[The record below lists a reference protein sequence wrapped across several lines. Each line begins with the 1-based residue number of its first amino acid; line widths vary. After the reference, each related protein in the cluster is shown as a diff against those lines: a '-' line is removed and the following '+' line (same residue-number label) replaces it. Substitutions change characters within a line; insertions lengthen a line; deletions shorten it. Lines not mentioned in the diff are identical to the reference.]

1 MLRAVLG
8 ALLLAVLLSST
19 TAGAQTLRLSREVVA
34 ENPRLDAEVP
44 QLALA
49 LLKRR
54 EASMGPNVSVRAL
67 VEQIALELAAGQVD
81 EAARSLGVVVQR
93 ADAPNPERE
102 PGFAMLV
109 LQVDAARRAKA
120 SRLAYAVAY
129 GDAFRSYIS
138 TLSDRAAYEVVWAL
152 ETPFPV
158 VERNLRD
165 AVQRAANSDSLT
177 VAEATSLVRLHSR
190 HRSLQALGEALPALL
205 AADAARRYVTDTAIR
220 IRSKDG
226 ATLSALVVRPR
237 RTKDRLPTA
246 LEFDIYADLAVHLD
260 DARYA
265 ASHGYAGVVVD
276 ARGKRLST
284 DSIRPFETEVGDTH
298 AALDWIAAQP
308 WSDGRVGMY
317 GSSYGAFAGWAAAK
331 QRHPALRT
339 IAAFVAA
346 MPGFGMPMENNVYLF
361 ANYAWPFYVGN
372 NRTLDHAVN
381 NDRSRWQTLSTRWY
395 ESGRAFRE
403 IDAVDGTP
411 NPMMQRWLE
420 HPTYDAYWQGMVPYG
435 AEYAAIDI
443 PVLTVTGY
451 FDDGQISA
459 LEYTREHLRHR
470 PNAKHYVVIGPYDHF
485 SAPARR
491 KAPALRG
498 HVLDPVAQF
507 NGSELTFAWFDHVFR
522 GAPRPSLLQDRINH
536 QVMGSNR
543 WRHAPDFQ
551 SMGNTSLRLHL
562 SSVRDGAHYRLTPT
576 PRSSRD
582 SLRRVVHLGDRSGQ
596 GNSYYPGEIV
606 RSDMDFSGA
615 LTFVSEPLGDSVEV
629 SGMMTGTLQV
639 VSTARDF
646 DYHVVL
652 YELMPDGRLF
662 HLSYMLSRASSA
674 HDLATRRLLDT
685 SVITHLPFGRS
696 RVTSKRLAPGSRLL
710 VVLDVNKDA
719 FHQVNHGS
727 GKTVSDEVAADAIQ
741 PLVLTILPGS
751 VIEVPIRRD

>member
-1 MLRAVLG
+1 MIE
-8 ALLLAVLLSST
+8 
-19 TAGAQTLRLSREVVA
+19 AQTLRLSREVIA
-34 ENPRLDAEVP
+34 ESPRLDAEIP
-44 QLALA
+44 QLARA

-54 EASMGPNVSVRAL
+54 DSSTGANVPVRAL
-67 VEQIALELAAGQVD
+67 VEQMALELAAGQID
-81 EAARSLGVVVQR
+81 EAARSLRIVVRR
-93 ADAPNPERE
+93 ADAPSPERE
-102 PGFAMLV
+102 PAFAMLA
-109 LQVDAARRAKA
+109 LQVDAAQRAKA
-120 SRLAYAVAY
+120 SRIAYAAAY
-129 GDAFRSYIS
+129 GDAFRTYMGS
-138 TLSDRAAYEVVWAL
+138 LPDRAAYEVVWAL

-165 AVQRAANSDSLT
+165 AVQRAVTAESLS
-177 VAEATSLVRLHSR
+177 VAEATSLVRLHAR
-190 HRSLQALGEALPALL
+190 HRSLQAVGEALPALL
-205 AADAARRYVTDTAIR
+205 DADVARRYVIDTAIR
-220 IRSKDG
+220 IVTKDG

-237 RTKDRLPTA
+237 RATSPSPAA

-260 DARYA
+260 GARYA

-276 ARGKRLST
+276 ARGKRLSA
-284 DSIRPFETEVGDTH
+284 DSIRPFETEVSDTH

-331 QRHPALRT
+331 RRHPALRT

-381 NDRSRWQTLSTRWY
+381 NDRSRWQALSTRWY

-411 NPMMQRWLE
+411 NPMMQRWLA

-470 PNAKHYVVIGPYDHF
+470 PDASHFVVIGPYDHF

-491 KAPALRG
+491 KAPSLRG

-507 NGSELTFAWFDHVFR
+507 NGPELTFAWFDHVFR
-522 GAPRPSLLQDRINH
+522 GAPRPSLLQDRINY

-543 WRHAPDFQ
+543 WRHAPDLQ
-551 SMGNTSLRLHL
+551 SMGNTTLRLHL
-562 SSVRDGAHYRLTPT
+562 SSARVGVHHRLSPS
-576 PRSSRD
+576 PGSVRD
-582 SLRRVVHLGDRSGQ
+582 SLQRVVRLGDRSGQ

-606 RSDMDFSGA
+606 RTDMDFSGA
-615 LTFVSEPLGDSVEV
+615 LTFVSEPFEDSVEV
-629 SGMMTGTLQV
+629 SGAMTGALEV
-639 VSTARDF
+639 VSNARDF
-646 DYHVVL
+646 DYHIVL
-652 YELMPDGRLF
+652 YELMTDGRLF

-674 HDLATRRLLDT
+674 HDLTDRRLLDPGVVT
-685 SVITHLPFGRS
+685 TLPFGRS

-710 VVLDVNKDA
+710 AVLDVNKDA

-727 GKTVSDEVAADAIQ
+727 GNAVSDEVATDAVQ